1 MKKGAA
7 ALIMIFF
14 LALGFAA
21 WGAYSLNDDAL
32 SLTITSEP
40 LLGGSALEDFPV
52 TERSQLATRVLFTAD
67 SAGESSVEW
76 LRESESFYSREPVL
90 TLGSYSPYYGVTFS
104 ASGSG
109 SSPEELLD
117 AGGEHEYYLSWDNP
131 KNSIIAYA
139 SERAEPIWGEQTL
152 RISLGDFTGGYLPV
166 GAVLHSGDGV
176 DVSEYFPIP
185 LPEGAA
191 ADVRITLTPP
201 GPENGYSGSV
211 SYDIEPALGAQ
222 YLSAVGGAADAGEWS
237 YFLFYAYE
245 ADTDGDFVRRLDGSM
260 LPGGG
265 WGVWRVPCEGE
276 GEERSPDFARA
287 ELVVPMDWGWEGAC
301 LGLSDDGGELL
312 VFTTEGRELW
322 LNAYSLEGEPGSR
335 VRLSDGWE
343 YYNIDGLEV
352 LTGPDC
358 AGIDFVGAFCAAVKS
373 GGEWRAAAALELD
386 ALPDGGEEYAAWY
399 DEPEITSRSGRLA
412 LLGEGRLLLP
422 GEDRSNRIRRLCVF
436 EDGSLTSCELIRSQL
451 DGVHKRIVD
460 ETVFSE

>member
-40 LLGGSALEDFPV
+40 LLGESALGDFPV
-52 TERSQLATRVLFTAD
+52 TERSQLALRVLFTAD
-67 SAGESSVEW
+67 SAGANSVEW
-76 LRESESFYSREPVL
+76 LRESESFYSWEPVL

-104 ASGSG
+104 TSGSG

-117 AGGEHEYYLSWDNP
+117 AGGETEFYAWDGLDR
-131 KNSIIAYA
+131 SVIAYA
-139 SERAEPIWGEQTL
+139 SERAEPVWGEQTL

-166 GAVLHSGDGV
+166 GAVLNSGDGV
-176 DVSEYFPIP
+176 DVSEYFPVP

-201 GPENGYSGSV
+201 GPESGYSGSV

-276 GEERSPDFARA
+276 GEERLPDFSRA

-301 LGLSDDGGELL
+301 LGLSGRRRRAAGLHHGGPGALAERLLPRGRARLARAAERRLGILQHRRPRGAHRPGLRGHRFRGRVLRGGE
-312 VFTTEGRELW
+312 
-322 LNAYSLEGEPGSR
+322 
-335 VRLSDGWE
+335 
-343 YYNIDGLEV
+343 
-352 LTGPDC
+352 
-358 AGIDFVGAFCAAVKS
+358 
-373 GGEWRAAAALELD
+373 
-386 ALPDGGEEYAAWY
+386 
-399 DEPEITSRSGRLA
+399 
-412 LLGEGRLLLP
+412 
-422 GEDRSNRIRRLCVF
+422 IRRRVAR
-436 EDGSLTSCELIRSQL
+436 GGGARA
-451 DGVHKRIVD
+451 
-460 ETVFSE
+460 